1 MQQPQDTTMNDIII
15 STADHTPQQ
24 SELAEALEHL
34 TIQHEA
40 SGNATDLPKALPWS
54 SIRAM
59 PEVFYTRGKDW
70 SEYQVGVMC
79 KALQA
84 GFDLEPIL
92 VIQIA
97 DATIVVDGHHR
108 LEAYGRIK
116 GAPPVPVRYFLG
128 TPSEALL
135 EAVRCNAHAS
145 IQMDGPQ
152 RQTCAWRLVLTR
164 LYSKRDIAQAS
175 GVSLGQIGNMRVAAR
190 ELGDAAMDHPTW
202 FLAQKAWKGTSR
214 PVMNDDERE
223 LWVQQQGERGA
234 EGLRSKFGMWLAKH
248 PEIAAQAFAIYFGRK
263 LPEVYRELREHIAEE
278 YCNFGSPDDFG
289 MEDMDS
295 VDF

>member
-1 MQQPQDTTMNDIII
+1 MRQPQETDMNDTNF
-15 STADHTPQQ
+15 SATDHASQQ
-24 SELAEALEHL
+24 SELAEALEQL
-34 TIQHEA
+34 TIQYEA
-40 SGNATDLPKALPWS
+40 SRNAADLPKALTVA
-54 SIRAM
+54 SIKAM

-70 SEYQVGVMC
+70 SEYQVTVMC

-108 LEAYGRIK
+108 LEAYGRVK
-116 GAPPVPVRYFLG
+116 GAPPIPVRHFPG

-135 EAVRCNAHAS
+135 EAVRCNAQAS

-190 ELGDAAMDHPTW
+190 ELGDAAMDQPTW

-214 PVMNDDERE
+214 PAMNDDERD
-223 LWVQQQGERGA
+223 LWVQQQAERGA
-234 EGLRSKFGMWLAKH
+234 EGLRVKFGMWLAKH

-263 LPEVYRELREHIAEE
+263 LPEVYRELREHLAEE
-278 YCNFGSPDDFG
+278 DCNFGEQDDF
-289 MEDMDS
+289 DMADLDG

>member
-1 MQQPQDTTMNDIII
+1 MRQLQDNTMNDITT
-15 STADHTPQQ
+15 TADHAPLQ
-24 SELAEALEHL
+24 SELAEALEYL
-34 TIQHEA
+34 NAQHEA
-40 SGNATDLPKALPWS
+40 SAPADNLPNALPHDA
-54 SIRAM
+54 IKTM

-108 LEAYGRIK
+108 LEAYGRVK
-116 GAPPVPVRYFLG
+116 GAPPVPVRYFPG

-135 EAVRCNAHAS
+135 EAVRCNAQAS

-152 RQTCAWRLVLTR
+152 RHTCAWRLVLTR
-164 LYSKRDIAQAS
+164 LYSKRDIARAS
-175 GVSLGQIGNMRVAAR
+175 GASLGQIGNMRVAAR
-190 ELGDAAMDHPTW
+190 VLGEAAMDKPTW

-214 PVMNDDERE
+214 PTMNDDERD

-263 LPEVYRELREHIAEE
+263 LPEVYRELRDHLAEE
-278 YCNFGSPDDFG
+278 DCNFGSPDDFG
-289 MEDMDS
+289 IEELEGA
-295 VDF
+295 DF

>member
-1 MQQPQDTTMNDIII
+1 MNDIII
-15 STADHTPQQ
+15 STADHTQQQ
-24 SELAEALEHL
+24 SELAEALEQL
-34 TIQHEA
+34 TMQHA
-40 SGNATDLPKALPWS
+40 ALDNPGDLPKALPHV
-54 SIRAM
+54 SIKTM

-84 GFDLEPIL
+84 GFDLEPLL

-97 DATIVVDGHHR
+97 GAPIVVDGHHR
-108 LEAYGRIK
+108 LEAYKRVQD
-116 GAPPVPVRYFLG
+116 APPVPVRYFSG

-164 LYSKRDIAQAS
+164 LYSKREIAQAS

-190 ELGDAAMDHPTW
+190 ELGDAAMEQPTW

-214 PVMNDDERE
+214 PAMNEDERE
-223 LWVQQQGERGA
+223 LWVQQQGERSA

-278 YCNFGSPDDFG
+278 HCNFGSPDDFG
-289 MEDMDS
+289 MEDMDG

>member
-1 MQQPQDTTMNDIII
+1 MNDTTI
-15 STADHTPQQ
+15 SIADQVPQQ
-24 SELAEALEHL
+24 SELAEALEQL
-34 TIQHEA
+34 TIQYEA
-40 SGNATDLPKALPWS
+40 SGSPGNWPNALPAAL
-54 SIRAM
+54 IKAM

-70 SEYQVGVMC
+70 SEYQVAVMC
-79 KALQA
+79 RALQA

-97 DATIVVDGHHR
+97 DSTIVVDGHHR
-108 LEAYGRIK
+108 LEAYGRVK
-116 GAPPVPVRYFLG
+116 GANPVQVRYFPG
-128 TPSEALL
+128 TPSGALL

-152 RQTCAWRLVLTR
+152 RQTCAWRLVLTQ

-190 ELGDAAMDHPTW
+190 ELGDAAMDQPTW

-214 PVMNDDERE
+214 QAMNDDERE
-223 LWVQQQGERGA
+223 LWVQQQAERGA

-248 PEIAAQAFAIYFGRK
+248 PEIAAQALAIYFGRK
-263 LPEVYRELREHIAEE
+263 LPEVYRELRDHLAEE
-278 YCNFGSPDDFG
+278 DCNFGSPDDFG
-289 MEDMDS
+289 SEDLDG

>member
-1 MQQPQDTTMNDIII
+1 MQHLQDITMNDIII
-15 STADHTPQQ
+15 STADDTPQQ
-24 SELAEALEHL
+24 SELAEALQQL

-40 SGNATDLPKALPWS
+40 AGNAGDLPKTLPCA
-54 SIRAM
+54 SIKAI

-79 KALQA
+79 KALHA

-108 LEAYGRIK
+108 LEAYGRVK
-116 GAPPVPVRYFLG
+116 SASPVPVRYFPG

-135 EAVRCNAHAS
+135 EAVRCNAQSS

-190 ELGDAAMDHPTW
+190 ELGDAAMDLPTW

-214 PVMNDDERE
+214 PAMNEDERG
-223 LWVQQQGERGA
+223 LWVQQQAERGA
-234 EGLRSKFGMWLAKH
+234 EVLRTKFGMWLAKH
-248 PEIAAQAFAIYFGRK
+248 PEIAAQALAIYFGRK
-263 LPEVYRELREHIAEE
+263 LPEVYRELREHLAEE
-278 YCNFGSPDDFG
+278 DCNFGSPDDFG
-289 MEDMDS
+289 MEEMDG

>member
-1 MQQPQDTTMNDIII
+1 MQHPQDITMNDVNI
-15 STADHTPQQ
+15 STADPAPQQ
-24 SELAEALEHL
+24 SELAEALEQL
-34 TIQHEA
+34 TVQHDA
-40 SGNATDLPKALPWS
+40 LGNAGDLPKALPS
-54 SIRAM
+54 ASIRAM
-59 PEVFYTRGKDW
+59 PEVFYTRGTDW

-108 LEAYGRIK
+108 LEAYGRVQ
-116 GAPPVPVRYFLG
+116 GAPPVPVRYFPG
-128 TPSEALL
+128 TASEALL
-135 EAVRCNAHAS
+135 EAVRCNSQAS

-152 RQTCAWRLVLTR
+152 RHTCAWRLVRTR
-164 LYSKRDIAQAS
+164 LYSKRDIARAS

-190 ELGDAAMDHPTW
+190 ELGDAAMDQNTW

-214 PVMNDDERE
+214 PAMNDDERV

-248 PEIAAQAFAIYFGRK
+248 PEIAAQALAIYFGRK
-263 LPEVYRELREHIAEE
+263 LPEVYRELREHLAEE
-278 YCNFGSPDDFG
+278 DCNFGSPDDFG
-289 MEDMDS
+289 LEDMDG